1 MAWREWFQAL
11 DADGLAPSDPGN
23 PAGDRVRVR
32 LNLQHGQIVD
42 FVVQYETP
50 DPTSEH
56 GHRIVPRSDGTHPPH
71 DDRFDWSGKHATEW
85 LDPAMTPREV
95 VPFVIAD
102 VKARWEALRD
112 AFLRGVP

>member
-50 DPTSEH
+50 DPRSEH
-56 GHRIVPRSDGTHPPH
+56 GHRIVPRSDGTHAPH